1 MKSALLRKL
10 HSPVLIASLS
20 LLAAPSLR
28 AQDTDLTATYQWKPV
43 EIGAGGWM
51 RGLAVAPTGTA
62 AYARGDV
69 DEVYRW
75 SSAAGQWYPTK
86 IFSAIP
92 SAYTG
97 APVNAGGG
105 AIAIDPSNSNHV
117 LVVFTLSGS
126 ADLGNSWGLNVFA
139 STDGAMTYK
148 AANLSL
154 SCNLSAETTGERLVI
169 DPSNG
174 NVAYLGPPGG
184 GSTSSSSCQGNPDG
198 LERSLDGGL
207 TWTQVTGGGLP
218 VSTASV
224 RYEFQLPRIDGG
236 SGNTSVSVQTASKIV
251 YVTYIKH
258 DETNN
263 DAVLGGGV
271 LKSADGG
278 NTWSDITGTALES
291 GAATVGF
298 ATMDSLG
305 DLWIADGSNNNLYMY
320 TRSGTTWTTTNPPHG
335 GGEGFAVDPNNP
347 QRIFALGGSALA
359 RSLNGGTSWTDLG
372 RIQFASDQPIEW
384 LDPSSFRPQG
394 HYISASG
401 LYFDASGKLWIAGAN
416 DGIMTYTPNNSDT
429 SSTWTSNSEG
439 IEEAVAEPSVIPPGG
454 DPVLTV
460 EDETLFTI
468 TDPDTYTAQH
478 FPINMFGNGDGLS
491 SSTDSNYAPNQPKYV
506 VVVTDNLSEGNT
518 TAPSANYSG
527 YSSDG
532 GITWQ
537 VFPSI
542 TAGTHPCILYFGSI
556 AVSARAAGHESD
568 PAGADNLVW
577 IPSNYND
584 FAIFAQG
591 PAPFYSKDGGAT
603 WTQTASFNSAPGA
616 TQRTECPSST
626 PYTYMG
632 TQWGPWIFALS
643 QHLLV
648 ADPVTPGTFYIDMT
662 AGGFWKSTDG
672 GVTWTQEAATNA
684 PGYPHSGTLAAVPGV
699 SGDMWLVDG
708 HGGATSH
715 GLFHTLDGGNTFT
728 RSPIFDYAWTLA
740 LGKPATGQTYPAI
753 YVDGRYHGD
762 ASWGI
767 FQSIDGG
774 VTFNRIAYYPYGIL
788 DIPNTM
794 TASWDVFGTV
804 YIGFSGNTFYYGSYT
819 NTAAAPGA
827 PSLSA
832 TAGDKVVNLAWSPGT
847 GGTPANF
854 NLYRGIASGQE
865 SATPIATF
873 EGTTYSYQDTGLADG
888 TTYYYDLTATNA
900 TGTSPSS
907 KEASAVPAQ
916 PSIALGA
923 GTSGNTSATVTAGGS
938 AVFNLTLT
946 STNYSG
952 TVTYACTG
960 APAGDTCS
968 VAPSTS
974 TLTPATAS
982 APVVVTVQT
991 AAAAATIGKQ
1001 SQILLGMLPLI
1012 GALFAVPLWFKR
1024 KRLGAVAAL
1033 LVVTST
1039 LFALSACGSSSGG
1052 VSTKPPPV
1060 TYKLTLTATGTGS
1073 ITPATATLTLTVD

>member
-1 MKSALLRKL
+1 VKSVFPPKFL
-10 HSPVLIASLS
+10 HSFLIAVLS
-20 LLAAPSLR
+20 IFSTLSLR
-28 AQDTDLTATYQWKPV
+28 AQDTDLTSQYQWKPV

-51 RGLAVAPTGTA
+51 RGLAVASSGTA

-75 SSAAGQWYPTK
+75 SNAAGQWYPTK
-86 IFSAIP
+86 VFSAIP
-92 SAYTG
+92 PTYTG

-126 ADLGNSWGLNVFA
+126 ADLGNSWGLNVFY

-148 AANLSL
+148 AANLNL
-154 SCNLSAETTGERLVI
+154 SCNLSAETTGERLAI
-169 DPSNG
+169 DANNG

-184 GSTSSSSCQGNPDG
+184 GSTSGSSCQGNPDS
-198 LERSLDGGL
+198 LQRSLDGGA

-218 VSTASV
+218 ASSASV

-236 SGNTSVSVQTASKIV
+236 SGTGLVAGQTASKIV
-251 YVTYIKH
+251 YVTFIKH

-278 NTWSDITGTALES
+278 KTWNDITGTVLES

-320 TRSGTTWTTTNPPHG
+320 TRSGTTWTTTTPPHG

-347 QRIFALGGSALA
+347 QRIFALGGSALG

-372 RIQFASDQPIEW
+372 RIQFASNQTIEW

-401 LYFDASGKLWIAGAN
+401 LYFDATGKLWIAGAN
-416 DGIMTYTPNNSDT
+416 DGIMTYTPGNSDT
-429 SSTWTSNSEG
+429 ASTWTSISEG

-478 FPINMFGNGDGLS
+478 FPVNLWSNGDGLAS
-491 SSTDSNYAPNQPKYV
+491 ATDSNYAPNQPKYV

-527 YSSDG
+527 YSADG

-542 TAGTHPCILYFGSI
+542 AAGTHPCILYFGSI
-556 AVSARAAGHESD
+556 AVSARAAGHEND

-626 PYTYMG
+626 SYTYMG
-632 TQWGPWIFALS
+632 FQWGPWIFALS

-648 ADPVTPGTFYIDMT
+648 ADPVTPGTFYADMT

-672 GVTWTQEAATNA
+672 GVTWTQETATNA
-684 PGYPHSGTLAAVPGV
+684 PGYPHSGTLASVPGV

-762 ASWGI
+762 AKWGI
-767 FQSIDGG
+767 FQSTDGG
-774 VTFNRIAYYPYGIL
+774 NTFNRIAYYPCGIL

-804 YIGFSGNTFYYGSYT
+804 YIGFSGNTFYYGAYT
-819 NTAAAPGA
+819 NTATAPGA

-832 TAGDKVVNLAWSPGT
+832 KAGDAVVNLTWSPGA
-847 GGTPANF
+847 GGTPTSF
-854 NLYRGIASGQE
+854 NLYRGTASGQE
-865 SATPIATF
+865 SATAIATF
-873 EGTTYSYQDTGLADG
+873 DGTTYSYQDTGLTNG
-888 TTYYYDLTATNA
+888 TTYFYDLTATNGIGA
-900 TGTSPSS
+900 SPNSN
-907 KEASAVPAQ
+907 EVSAVPTA
-916 PSIALGA
+916 PSIALGP
-923 GTSGNTSATVTAGGS
+923 GSSGNTSATVTAGGA

-946 STNYSG
+946 SVNYTG
-952 TVTYACTG
+952 TVTYSCTG
-960 APAGDTCS
+960 TPTGGTCAIS
-968 VAPSTS
+968 PPTASLTPST
-974 TLTPATAS
+974 TS
-982 APVVVTVQT
+982 APVKITVQT
-991 AAAAATIGKQ
+991 SSTTAMLAGKNRP
-1001 SQILLGMLPLI
+1001 LLGVILWPMGLM
-1012 GALFAVPLWFKR
+1012 AVPLSR
-1024 KRLGAVAAL
+1024 RRRLRGVAAVLLTTVL
-1033 LVVTST
+1033 LV
-1039 LFALSACGSSSGG
+1039 AMSACGSSS
-1052 VSTKPPPV
+1052 SSQPPPS
-1060 TYKLTLTATGTGS
+1060 TYTLTVTATGTNGVA
-1073 ITPATATLTLTVD
+1073 PATATLTLTVQP